1 MPDAQTDPGSAPIL
15 SIDGARASIQLNRP
29 RHHNRI
35 EGSDIA
41 ALCSMFSQIERERR
55 VRVLVLTAGGHTFC
69 AGFNLEELKPQI
81 SPRPGPAFG
90 DMVDQ
95 LEELR
100 VPTICAVNGSV
111 YGGGTDLALAC
122 DFRIGVAG
130 MEMLMPAGRI
140 GVHYYYGGLR
150 RYVTRL
156 GLAAAKRLFLCGEKI
171 DADELLKIGFLDELV
186 PSADLAARVDA
197 LASRLAA
204 NAPAALQGMK
214 RALNKI
220 AAAEADRAEVE
231 RAARAS
237 MGSAELAEGLAA
249 HAQKRKP
256 VFGED

>member
-1 MPDAQTDPGSAPIL
+1 
-15 SIDGARASIQLNRP
+15 
-29 RHHNRI
+29 
-35 EGSDIA
+35 
-41 ALCSMFSQIERERR
+41 
-55 VRVLVLTAGGHTFC
+55 
-69 AGFNLEELKPQI
+69 
-81 SPRPGPAFG
+81 
-90 DMVDQ
+90 
-95 LEELR
+95 
-100 VPTICAVNGSV
+100 
-111 YGGGTDLALAC
+111 
-122 DFRIGVAG
+122 
-130 MEMLMPAGRI
+130 MPAGRI

-220 AAAEADRAEVE
+220 AAAEADRAEVD